1 MQFPPATAPD
11 LDAALA
17 PGQVRLIKPRILF
30 DWNRNGLFNHA
41 YSDLSD
47 CLTDYVLD
55 RQLTGNLPTDV
66 TLVQGYSA
74 ATLDLTLAGS
84 PTFAGAVGI
93 VPLFAKFNTASPFW
107 TTTSGVTSPL
117 AVEGVPI
124 TLDLI
129 VTIPA
134 TGVTYTIRRFT
145 GKTRVCELQRGAS
158 QVKISCLDPAGSL
171 ANLLNLPLLA
181 MDGATLAFHNQVTTT
196 GNPSEQGSQP
206 YMNSAGVIDFALR
219 ASGLFVG
226 PKPHGTC
233 ICSIPMT
240 GLYWAD
246 SAGGGNGS
254 AYGTPEFPG
263 VPVNSSSLIT
273 NEVLGWTPGQYGPAP
288 AATYITFPYMTQFS
302 SAFIDPVSFASPG
315 SPQSVGLGFW
325 IYGPQPIFPAFFA
338 ATQIQLGAAIFFDLS
353 MTPGGLVQ
361 AELFDTARS
370 FNVTLTATGGP
381 LSVGWHYIAA
391 VVTFLGSGGCNCVF
405 FIDGVVQTAQ
415 SFFFLNAN
423 NTFESGLSPWV
434 PTGGTATQSSVQ
446 KHSGSFA
453 ARLVPSGVA
462 TQVFLQSELIPVV
475 AGSTYTADS
484 WVWFTS
490 AVTTNYSTS
499 INWFDASGT
508 YITTS
513 SAVISVPA
521 TTWTQVTNTFTAP
534 ANAMFATL
542 VPTLTGTPAAAQ
554 IWYVDDTTLIADGFG
569 PNTALTTPLIV
580 SFTAC
585 MPMQYIQA
593 WQYPGTAARMTAGD
607 LGVWPMSPPATV
619 TPHHLSVGMNLL
631 TNLPQ
636 QVNVDAWSLI
646 KEVAAA
652 ELGVV
657 FFDEYGSFK
666 FYSRTDLRSFFQYP
680 AGSTA
685 ITAPTLNTDWLT
697 DIDMVGAL
705 DGVRNIVAWQST
717 SATSWFQ
724 TVYQPAQYN
733 TLDVAPHSTLVVQIQ
748 SSTTTE
754 FETDGGFIPTT
765 DPTTWGSLGV
775 IKGWYAIRTD
785 TNAQI
790 NATSGPNPGN
800 TLGGVTVQ
808 IIPSVGGQF
817 VVLSITNTNGYTVRF
832 SSIPST
838 GAGSPTFR
846 MGGYT
851 VISDPPQA
859 GSVAHSGS
867 RTTFGDQ
874 TLSLGSSPWVQL
886 PSSAQAIASSVLAD
900 TKSPVPILQ
909 QIPMVGDPRIQLG
922 DVMPIV
928 DPGYA
933 GSRFI
938 AVTTAIHETFTA
950 PQSASGIGTPAA
962 SSPAGTMHGQGL
974 STDLLLSLMS
984 PPGAWILGDPVWGVL
999 GTTTQ
1004 LV

>member
-1 MQFPPATAPD
+1 MQFPPASAPD

-17 PGQVRLIKPRILF
+17 PGQVRYIKARLLF

-74 ATLDLTLAGS
+74 ATLDLTLAGA
-84 PTFAGAVGI
+84 PVFTGAVGVI
-93 VPLFAKFNTASPFW
+93 PLFAKFNTASPFW
-107 TTTSGVTSPL
+107 TTVGGVTSPL
-117 AVEGVPI
+117 AVEGIPI

-129 VTIPA
+129 VTVPA
-134 TGVTYTIRRFT
+134 TGATYTIRRFT
-145 GKTRVCELQRGAS
+145 GKTRVCELQRGGG

-171 ANLLNLPLLA
+171 ATLLQLPLLA
-181 MDGATLAFHNQVTTT
+181 MDGGTLAFHNQVTTT

-219 ASGLFVG
+219 SSGLFIG
-226 PKPHGTC
+226 PKPHSTC
-233 ICSIPMT
+233 ISSIPMT

-254 AYGTPEFPG
+254 AFGTPEFPG
-263 VPVNSSSLIT
+263 VPVNSSSLIA
-273 NEVLGWTPGQYGPAP
+273 NEVLGWIPGKYGPAP
-288 AATYITFPYMTQFS
+288 ASSFTTFPYMDQFS
-302 SAFIDPVSFASPG
+302 NAFIDPISFASPG
-315 SPQSVGLGFW
+315 APQSVGMGFW

-338 ATQIQLGAAIFFDLS
+338 AVGVQLGVSIFLNLL
-353 MTPGGLVQ
+353 MTPSGQVQ
-361 AELFDTARS
+361 SRLIDTAHS
-370 FNVTLTATGGP
+370 FDSTLTATGAP
-381 LSVGWHYIAA
+381 LTPGWHYIAT
-391 VVTFLGSGGCNCVF
+391 VTTFSGTGADCVF
-405 FIDGVVQTAQ
+405 FVDGAVQTIQ
-415 SFFFLNAN
+415 SYFFPNVN
-423 NTFESGLSPWV
+423 PRFETGVSPWQV
-434 PTGGTATQSSVQ
+434 SGGTLVQSSTQ
-446 KHSGSFA
+446 RHSGVFSAQITPNGIA
-453 ARLVPSGVA
+453 AFVNIV
-462 TQVFLQSELIPVV
+462 SELISVV
-475 AGSTYTADS
+475 EGHSYTANI
-484 WVWFTS
+484 WVWFTA
-490 AVTTNYSTS
+490 AVTANFSAS
-499 INWFDASGT
+499 ISWFDASGSFIST
-508 YITTS
+508 VNTF
-513 SAVISVPA
+513 VSVPA
-521 TTWTQVTNTFTAP
+521 TTWTNVVNTLTAP
-534 ANAMFATL
+534 TGAAFATL
-542 VPTLTGTPAAAQ
+542 TPLLQGTPASSQ
-554 IWYVDDTTLIADGFG
+554 VWYVDDAFMITNGFG
-569 PNTALTTPLIV
+569 PNSPLATPLIV

-585 MPMQYIQA
+585 MPMQYIQV
-593 WQYPGTAARMTAGD
+593 WQYPGTATRMVAGD
-607 LGVWPMSPPATV
+607 LGVWPMNPPATV

-666 FYSRTDLRSFFQYP
+666 FYSRADLRSFFQYP
-680 AGSTA
+680 TGSTA
-685 ITAPTLNTDWLT
+685 STAPTLNTDWVT

-705 DGVRNIVAWQST
+705 DGVRNIVAWEST
-717 SATSWFQ
+717 SATAWFQ

-748 SSTTTE
+748 SSTITE

-765 DPTTWGSLGV
+765 DPTNWGSLGV
-775 IKGWYAIRTD
+775 IKGWFAYRTD
-785 TNAQI
+785 TLADI

-800 TLGGVTVQ
+800 SLGGVTVQ

-817 VVLSITNTNGYTVRF
+817 CTLSITNVNSYTVRF
-832 SSIPST
+832 ASLSSAGT
-838 GAGSPTFR
+838 GSPTFR
-846 MGGYT
+846 MGGYS
-851 VISDPPQA
+851 VISDPKQS
-859 GSVAHSGS
+859 GSVAHAGS
-867 RTTFGDQ
+867 RAVFGDQ
-874 TLSLGSSPWVQL
+874 TLSLGSSPWVQF
-886 PSSAQAIASSVLAD
+886 PASAQAIAASVLVD

-922 DVMPIV
+922 DVLPIV
-928 DPGYA
+928 DPGYS

-938 AVTTAIHETFTA
+938 AVVTAIHETFIA
-950 PQSASGIGTPAA
+950 PQSVSGVGIPAS

-984 PPGAWILGDPVWGVL
+984 PPGAWILGDPIWGIL